1 MVLLGS
7 NNQSQERFATVNIF
21 LGRMSLVD
29 FNKLSQEKGL
39 SLDLWLTGV
48 SIYFNAS
55 LIPPFL
61 ITM

>member
-1 MVLLGS
+1 
-7 NNQSQERFATVNIF
+7 
-21 LGRMSLVD
+21 MSLVD
-29 FNKLSQEKGL
+29 LNKLSQEKGL
-39 SLDLWLTGV
+39 SPDLLTGV

>member
-1 MVLLGS
+1 MMHLGS
-7 NNQSQERFATVNIF
+7 NNNIF
-21 LGRMSLVD
+21 LGRTCLVD
-29 FNKLSQEKGL
+29 LNKLSQEKGL
-39 SLDLWLTGV
+39 PLDLWLTGV